1 MGLLHT
7 DKIYDPDTTYIRG
20 CGISVIIC
28 NVNFDFFNFNVKS
41 IDFMLSQYLIILI
54 FYNNFSN

>member
-20 CGISVIIC
+20 CGISVIC